1 MVASGKNQVTDAFWK
16 VGITDPL
23 NNSTNNF
30 INRIELRNKA
40 LASSGNYRKFLIDKE
55 SGKKIVH
62 TINPKTGDAF
72 ETNVLGA
79 SVIADDCITADAYAT
94 SFMAMPIKK
103 SKEVIS
109 NFENIDVTINVTAY
123 KNFTVVRYTT
133 RLYRVIVFGFKFSKN
148 TSMHN

>member
-1 MVASGKNQVTDAFWK
+1 M
-16 VGITDPL
+16 
-23 NNSTNNF
+23 
-30 INRIELRNKA
+30 
-40 LASSGNYRKFLIDKE
+40 IDKE

-72 ETNVLGA
+72 ETNILGT

-109 NFENIDVTINVTAY
+109 NLENIDVMIIY
-123 KNFTVVRYTT
+123 YDKNKKVKV
-133 RLYRVIVFGFKFSKN
+133 LKSNGFNKLILD
-148 TSMHN
+148 